1 MSCPAAPSG
10 RVVIVPCGGKKADH
24 PDQAGRLYTGSYHAA
39 TRRAAAALTDN
50 GATGETLILSAKYG
64 LLTLDRVIEPYDL
77 RAGQPGAITAQTVG
91 VQADA
96 LGILDTKVIVLA
108 GRAYASIVVEVWPQA
123 GDVLAGTRGIGQQL
137 SRLAAISRR

>member
-1 MSCPAAPSG
+1 
-10 RVVIVPCGGKKADH
+10 VVIVPCGGKKADH